1 MASEQITAVLDLPC
15 GLQRFPPRP
24 RDAIAAAAT
33 AAVLRTDLLPSPS
46 PPPPPESRR
55 LELCETAHARTSTIR
70 VDRLLRLD
78 EWRRAKS
85 SALSVVIGARVT
97 DADVQELIQKAT
109 EPHRAAFLRDMRARA
124 LHPPT
129 TRSNNGV

>member
-1 MASEQITAVLDLPC
+1 MASEQITLFLDRPS

-33 AAVLRTDLLPSPS
+33 AAAAAVLRTDLLPS

-85 SALSVVIGARVT
+85 SALSVVIGAVT
-97 DADVQELIQKAT
+97 DA
-109 EPHRAAFLRDMRARA
+109 
-124 LHPPT
+124 
-129 TRSNNGV
+129 